1 MLENVYIL
9 LLFVIA
15 NYQRNEL
22 ISELIHSWSEL
33 NKVYIHTTKFIFS
46 ELNVLMGKE
55 KNTYKTKMVGKT
67 LTLLE
72 LYLLKKPQRENMKNN
87 KLLFYT

>member
-1 MLENVYIL
+1 M
-9 LLFVIA
+9 
-15 NYQRNEL
+15 
-22 ISELIHSWSEL
+22 
-33 NKVYIHTTKFIFS
+33 KFIFS

-72 LYLLKKPQRENMKNN
+72 LYLLKKPQRGNMKNN

>member
-1 MLENVYIL
+1 
-9 LLFVIA
+9 
-15 NYQRNEL
+15 
-22 ISELIHSWSEL
+22 
-33 NKVYIHTTKFIFS
+33 
-46 ELNVLMGKE
+46 MGKE

-72 LYLLKKPQRENMKNN
+72 LYLLKKQRENMKNN